1 MIWFSDSAKT
11 FIFLIQAKYM
21 YRIATS
27 GFEEMYDQSTRELE
41 MVKRLS
47 PDSPIVNICS
57 HMLKN
62 VRTFLYKKM
71 SLLQK

>member
-1 MIWFSDSAKT
+1 
-11 FIFLIQAKYM
+11 M

-27 GFEEMYDQSTRELE
+27 GFEEMYDQSTRQLE
-41 MVKRLS
+41 MVKRLL
-47 PDSPIVNICS
+47 PDSPVVNICS

-62 VRTFLYKKM
+62 VRTFIYKKM